1 MDINTTFMKETMGK
15 ILAGVPVTLQI
26 TVVTLLIAGP
36 LAFLFAIAKSE
47 KKKVAG
53 RLISA
58 YVSFIR
64 GTPVVLQILFLYS
77 LLPSLLNYLVKNV
90 WQLDYNVFKWN
101 PVIYAYTV
109 FIINN
114 LAVLTE
120 VFRSALSTVHQG
132 QLEAGLA
139 IGMSKTQTYLRI
151 IIPQAMVSA
160 LPNLCN
166 ATIGLLKSTSLAY
179 MMGVKEITS
188 IARSAA
194 AYGYD
199 YIEAYLDIFF
209 VYLALCTVVQ
219 LLFKGIEKK
228 MSGYKQ
234 LLASE

>member
-1 MDINTTFMKETMGK
+1 MELNTTFMLETLVKVIKG
-15 ILAGVPVTLQI
+15 IPTTLQI
-26 TVVTLLIAGP
+26 TIITLLIAGP
-36 LAFLFAIAKSE
+36 LAFLFAIARIE
-47 KKKVAG
+47 KKKVVNK
-53 RLISA
+53 LITA

-64 GTPVVLQILFLYS
+64 GTPVILQILFLYS
-77 LLPSLLNYLVKNV
+77 LLPSLLNHLIKNV
-90 WQLDYNVFKWN
+90 LKLDYNVFDWN

-132 QLEAGLA
+132 QLEAGLS
-139 IGMSKTQTYLRI
+139 IGMTKRQTYMRI
-151 IIPQAMVSA
+151 IIPQAMVAA

-166 ATIGLLKSTSLAY
+166 TTIGLLKSTSLAY

-188 IARSAA
+188 IARTAA
-194 AYGYD
+194 AYGYN

-209 VYLALCTVVQ
+209 VYLVLCTVLQ

-228 MSGYKQ
+228 LSGYKK
-234 LLASE
+234 LLAG

>member
-1 MDINTTFMKETMGK
+1 MELNTTFMLETLVKVIKG
-15 ILAGVPVTLQI
+15 IPTTLQI
-26 TVVTLLIAGP
+26 TIITLLIAGP
-36 LAFLFAIAKSE
+36 LAFLFAIARIE
-47 KKKVAG
+47 KKKVVNK
-53 RLISA
+53 LITA

-64 GTPVVLQILFLYS
+64 GTPVILQILFLYS
-77 LLPSLLNYLVKNV
+77 LLPSLLNHLIKNV
-90 WQLDYNVFKWN
+90 LQLDYNVFDWN

-132 QLEAGLA
+132 QLEAGLS
-139 IGMSKTQTYLRI
+139 IGMTKRQTYMRI
-151 IIPQAMVSA
+151 IIPQAMVAA

-166 ATIGLLKSTSLAY
+166 TTIGLLKSTSLAY

-188 IARSAA
+188 IARTAA
-194 AYGYD
+194 AYGYN

-209 VYLALCTVVQ
+209 VYLVLCTVVQ

-228 MSGYKQ
+228 LSGYKK
-234 LLASE
+234 LLAG